1 MNPPSAAPIPAVLA
15 AALATLLERQLPGGG
30 FAEFPG
36 GEWRP
41 DATAWAVLTLDA
53 FRVQSERCAEARSRL
68 ASAQHSDGSIPLS
81 HDYPEAY
88 WPTAAA
94 AMALHQTPRYKAAH
108 GRAITFLLATSGRQ
122 LPKEPDS
129 AIGHDSMIPGWAW
142 IDRTHSWVE
151 PTAMTVRA
159 LVQAGLGSHER
170 VRSGIRL
177 LLDRQ
182 LPEGGWNY
190 GNTTVFDKVL
200 RHMTSSTGIALW
212 ALTGLV
218 DREQIAA
225 SLALLERTLP
235 RLSTPLSLGWA
246 LHGLAAWGVDPNG
259 SGILIEHC
267 LKRQDRLAPYGT
279 SQLGILL
286 TAAGSIGAAHA

>member
-1 MNPPSAAPIPAVLA
+1 MKLPSAAPRPATLT
-15 AALATLLERQLPGGG
+15 AALEALSERQLPGGG

-53 FRVQSERCAEARSRL
+53 FRVQPERCAEARARL
-68 ASAQHSDGSIPLS
+68 ASAQRADGSIPLS
-81 HDYPEAY
+81 PDYPEAY

-94 AMALHQTPRYKAAH
+94 AMALHHVPQYSAAH
-108 GRAITFLLATSGRQ
+108 GRAIAFLLATSGRQ
-122 LPKEPDS
+122 LPNEPGS
-129 AIGHDSMIPGWAW
+129 PIGHDSMIPGWAW

-151 PTAMTVRA
+151 PTAMAVRA

-212 ALTGLV
+212 ALNGLV
-218 DREQIAA
+218 DREKIAD

-235 RLSTPLSLGWA
+235 RLNTPLSLGWA
-246 LHGLAAWGVDPNG
+246 LHGLSTWGG
-259 SGILIEHC
+259 SPYGFSLLIEHC

-286 TAAGSIGAAHA
+286 TAASSIGAAHA